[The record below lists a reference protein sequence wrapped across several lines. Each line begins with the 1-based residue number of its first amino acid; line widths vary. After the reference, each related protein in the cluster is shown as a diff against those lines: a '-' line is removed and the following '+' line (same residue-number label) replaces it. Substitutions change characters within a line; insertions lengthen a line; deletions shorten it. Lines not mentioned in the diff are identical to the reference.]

1 MRVKILC
8 FQHWF
13 YDMKNVSNVKI
24 DVGRDKTMMFFYQF
38 SSLDV
43 LKKDIDVK
51 TSYKMT
57 IDRV

>member
-1 MRVKILC
+1 
-8 FQHWF
+8 
-13 YDMKNVSNVKI
+13 MKNVSNVKI

-51 TSYKMT
+51 TSYKT
-57 IDRV
+57 AIDRV